1 MQLLTANDFFNQA
14 YVIMPPL
21 KSQKERVQ
29 RAFQLVN
36 TRLEMGDSS
45 VPGEG
50 METHV
55 YNVPCSMYLFICL
68 LSLSFNILCNKLVI

>member
-50 METHV
+50 METHGRQG
-55 YNVPCSMYLFICL
+55 PFTMYLALCI
-68 LSLSFNILCNKLVI
+68 SLYVY